1 MRTYP
6 QLWSKSVLLGG
17 GDFVKALAGPPAP
30 LYPLYHPSTGA
41 GAIALSVSPTRLLHG
56 FSGIKSHPIGS
67 IRITNENVKCG
78 GMKPQGS
85 QCGRVRLGL
94 PKLSCSGPT
103 LGYTLGVWDDLIPD
117 LIPRAHPSFFWP
129 KCFACS
135 IWDQTNRAVQPALR
149 TPPRIR
155 NRPLLSTTVRIGW
168 VYHRAFPYSV
178 AR

>member
-1 MRTYP
+1 ML
-6 QLWSKSVLLGG
+6 QGG

-67 IRITNENVKCG
+67 IRITNENVKRG
-78 GMKPQGS
+78 GMEQGS

-117 LIPRAHPSFFWP
+117 LIPRATIVFLAEMFRLLDLGPNESGSA
-129 KCFACS
+129 ACTPRIS
-135 IWDQTNRAVQPALR
+135 LPAR
-149 TPPRIR
+149 CTPPRIR
-155 NRPLLSTTVRIGW
+155 NRPLLM
-168 VYHRAFPYSV
+168 
-178 AR
+178 